1 MERST
6 KEDRYLRFTLN
17 SEEYAI
23 AVCRIKEII
32 KYREVAEVPN
42 TSPLVKGVISLRGAI
57 IPVLD
62 LRRYV
67 GFIDSQPSPRARIM
81 IIRRGKYLAGLPVDS
96 VEGMSRLSSKEVNRV
111 PGFLEKEQAELFNGV
126 LECRDRF
133 IMIVNTD
140 ALLDHLKN
148 GN

>member
-23 AVCRIKEII
+23 DVHRIKEII
-32 KYREVAEVPN
+32 RCREAAEVPN
-42 TSPLVKGVISLRGAI
+42 TSPLVRGVISLRGAI
-57 IPVLD
+57 IPVVD
-62 LRRYV
+62 LKRYL
-67 GFIDSQPSPRARIM
+67 GISDSQPSSRARIM
-81 IIRRGKYLAGLPVDS
+81 IIRRGKSLAGLPVDS
-96 VEGMSRLSSKEVNRV
+96 VEGMSQISSIEVNRV
-111 PGFLEKEQAELFNGV
+111 QGFLEKGQAELFNGV

-133 IMIVNTD
+133 IMIINTD